1 MKRVIV
7 CVFTLIITL
16 SAANSQQ
23 FRYLRPQDGL
33 YDGEINSIGQDAAG
47 KMWFATWSGLISYD
61 GISFRLYRPEIGNP
75 ESLPDK
81 KVKKLFIDSKDN
93 LWVVTSRSLCRYN
106 KEKDSF
112 VTIEFERAFVNP
124 VFDIL
129 SLSELNG
136 DLIIHTAEG
145 LFIYPLDKISD
156 PEYKA
161 ASLKVT
167 GEGEMVR
174 FSYST
179 SVAGNLYLVSDSRA
193 PISSTVY
200 KAVLDTNSTGM
211 ILDAT
216 KYFTVPDKVNDIVY
230 VEPENNL
237 YITTVNGV
245 LVYSLIKDGF
255 VKKRYF
261 EGVDVRQALYAT
273 DHKLYC
279 STTTTELLYIDLH
292 LGLTGKYI
300 ANPNQYG
307 SLQYNNIHTLFE
319 DFSGNLWIGHQGQGL
334 SIKNLYLKE
343 FYTYR
348 KNPMDQ
354 KPLMS
359 NTIMCFNGTNDE
371 VLIGC
376 RSGGLNVMKKN
387 PGPNSKPAFDHVT
400 FKQQNNNVAFSVGI
414 WNIAKESDSLFW
426 VGTDIGLLKLIKNRG
441 RWEFD
446 QSEPPIYKGIA
457 RKIFIDDNSNIW
469 CGTWT
474 DGLIFIPALK
484 NNPNRIIYRYM
495 MNPNDKESLSDDFV
509 QSILLDSK
517 GRFWIGTVNGLN
529 LLEGNY
535 ESHDLSGNVK
545 PDLKFK
551 RYIAEKSESS
561 YLNNNEINCIFEN
574 YDGKIW
580 LATQGGGINIL
591 DPDKDSFS
599 HITTDDGLP
608 SDDVLGILRDDV
620 GDLWISTNK
629 GLVSYNQYNTAP
641 DLTIY
646 DSSDGIQGNIFMVN
660 SYYKAMD
667 GEMFFGGDNGFS
679 CFFPNHIKPN
689 EIKPRVALT
698 NLMVANNV
706 IGIGD
711 SINDKVVLEKSLDMT
726 SDIRLPYKDNSF
738 SIGVSS
744 IHYQNPGGNKIR
756 YMMEGYNKYWITVP
770 ATNRYAYF
778 SHLPPG
784 KYTFKV
790 KAVSSDNVE
799 SANVKTLMVEIL
811 PPWYRTWYM
820 RIIFLLAATGVFG
833 VFILIIVNRQRLVFE
848 KKIDKIAFENNENK
862 MVFLTNIAH
871 ELRTPLSLVI
881 APIDD
886 ILQNYKNIDPLWKN
900 HLHLI
905 YRNSRYL
912 LKLINQIVD
921 FRKLNA
927 GKLKLSLQETDIV
940 RLIKDVVL
948 NFKYMESRRKVNLSI
963 NVPANKVIISV
974 DAQKIEEVLYNLLS
988 NAFKHTADFKAI
1000 VVSLQLLDPDK
1011 SPVDGSSGH
1020 KRLKIT
1026 VFNEGREIS
1035 DEEKEK
1041 IFERFYK
1048 VDESIEGAGIGLS
1061 FSKSLVELHNGKF
1074 EVESRPG
1081 KGVSFNIYLPF
1092 NEVIVKDYTVTEKF
1106 DDIVAEQY
1114 VFTDAEEHLPVHRSS
1129 EDGKKS
1135 SIVIVEDNYELRSFL
1150 KMVLLRTYNC
1160 YDAGDG
1166 IEGWKLT
1173 KEVIPDVV
1181 VSDIIMPNK
1190 DGYQLCRQIK
1200 DNLKTCHI
1208 PVILLTAKNADDQ
1221 VIAGYNLGADAYVTK
1236 PFDINLILT
1245 QISRLIKNREL
1256 IREKYITQN
1265 FMVEVS
1271 KTNPSKDDKFILG
1284 VRAIL
1289 EENISDSDFNVKK
1302 LSSQLNISTT
1312 QMYRKLKVLTGYSP
1326 VEFIRVIK
1334 LQKAYNLLNTKDNTV
1349 KEVCYLSGF
1358 NNLSYFIK
1366 CFREHFGITPASYRD
1381 KGFVEQFKSDNTNIT
1396 NMT

>member
-1 MKRVIV
+1 
-7 CVFTLIITL
+7 
-16 SAANSQQ
+16 
-23 FRYLRPQDGL
+23 
-33 YDGEINSIGQDAAG
+33 
-47 KMWFATWSGLISYD
+47 MW
-61 GISFRLYRPEIGNP
+61 
-75 ESLPDK
+75 
-81 KVKKLFIDSKDN
+81 
-93 LWVVTSRSLCRYN
+93 
-106 KEKDSF
+106 
-112 VTIEFERAFVNP
+112 
-124 VFDIL
+124 
-129 SLSELNG
+129 
-136 DLIIHTAEG
+136 
-145 LFIYPLDKISD
+145 
-156 PEYKA
+156 
-161 ASLKVT
+161 
-167 GEGEMVR
+167 
-174 FSYST
+174 
-179 SVAGNLYLVSDSRA
+179 
-193 PISSTVY
+193 
-200 KAVLDTNSTGM
+200 
-211 ILDAT
+211 
-216 KYFTVPDKVNDIVY
+216 
-230 VEPENNL
+230 
-237 YITTVNGV
+237 
-245 LVYSLIKDGF
+245 
-255 VKKRYF
+255 
-261 EGVDVRQALYAT
+261 
-273 DHKLYC
+273 
-279 STTTTELLYIDLH
+279 
-292 LGLTGKYI
+292 
-300 ANPNQYG
+300 
-307 SLQYNNIHTLFE
+307 
-319 DFSGNLWIGHQGQGL
+319 
-334 SIKNLYLKE
+334 
-343 FYTYR
+343 
-348 KNPMDQ
+348 
-354 KPLMS
+354 
-359 NTIMCFNGTNDE
+359 
-371 VLIGC
+371 
-376 RSGGLNVMKKN
+376 
-387 PGPNSKPAFDHVT
+387 
-400 FKQQNNNVAFSVGI
+400 
-414 WNIAKESDSLFW
+414 
-426 VGTDIGLLKLIKNRG
+426 
-441 RWEFD
+441 
-446 QSEPPIYKGIA
+446 
-457 RKIFIDDNSNIW
+457 
-469 CGTWT
+469 
-474 DGLIFIPALK
+474 
-484 NNPNRIIYRYM
+484 
-495 MNPNDKESLSDDFV
+495 
-509 QSILLDSK
+509 
-517 GRFWIGTVNGLN
+517 
-529 LLEGNY
+529 
-535 ESHDLSGNVK
+535 
-545 PDLKFK
+545 
-551 RYIAEKSESS
+551 
-561 YLNNNEINCIFEN
+561 NE
-574 YDGKIW
+574 
-580 LATQGGGINIL
+580 
-591 DPDKDSFS
+591 
-599 HITTDDGLP
+599 
-608 SDDVLGILRDDV
+608 
-620 GDLWISTNK
+620 
-629 GLVSYNQYNTAP
+629 
-641 DLTIY
+641 
-646 DSSDGIQGNIFMVN
+646 
-660 SYYKAMD
+660 
-667 GEMFFGGDNGFS
+667 
-679 CFFPNHIKPN
+679 
-689 EIKPRVALT
+689 
-698 NLMVANNV
+698 
-706 IGIGD
+706 
-711 SINDKVVLEKSLDMT
+711 
-726 SDIRLPYKDNSF
+726 
-738 SIGVSS
+738 
-744 IHYQNPGGNKIR
+744 
-756 YMMEGYNKYWITVP
+756 
-770 ATNRYAYF
+770 
-778 SHLPPG
+778 
-784 KYTFKV
+784 
-790 KAVSSDNVE
+790 
-799 SANVKTLMVEIL
+799 
-811 PPWYRTWYM
+811 
-820 RIIFLLAATGVFG
+820 
-833 VFILIIVNRQRLVFE
+833 
-848 KKIDKIAFENNENK
+848 
-862 MVFLTNIAH
+862 
-871 ELRTPLSLVI
+871 
-881 APIDD
+881 
-886 ILQNYKNIDPLWKN
+886 
-900 HLHLI
+900 
-905 YRNSRYL
+905 
-912 LKLINQIVD
+912 
-921 FRKLNA
+921 
-927 GKLKLSLQETDIV
+927 LKLSLQETDIV